1 MFIVFDSKFYKYFC
15 FENKFRMKKDI
26 ADIRTNY
33 TKSFMSNMDLCSDPV
48 QQFNIWLDHAL
59 NSKVTEVN
67 AMVLST
73 VSSEGFPSGRVLLLK
88 NVEDSGFTF
97 FTNYSS
103 AKARDLEANPKASM
117 TFFWPELEQQ
127 IRISGS
133 IKKLDSAIS
142 DTYFNSRP
150 RKSQISAVASSQ
162 SEPLEN
168 REKLMREVNRIEKLY
183 ENKEIPRPENWG
195 GYILKPVN
203 VEFWQGRTSRLH
215 DRFLYELINGKWRIT
230 RLAP

>member
-1 MFIVFDSKFYKYFC
+1 MQWC
-15 FENKFRMKKDI
+15 FQR
-26 ADIRTNY
+26 
-33 TKSFMSNMDLCSDPV
+33 S
-48 QQFNIWLDHAL
+48 
-59 NSKVTEVN
+59 
-67 AMVLST
+67 
-73 VSSEGFPSGRVLLLK
+73 
-88 NVEDSGFTF
+88 
-97 FTNYSS
+97 NYSS
-103 AKARDLEANPKASM
+103 AKARDLETNPKASM

-127 IRISGS
+127 IRISGT

-150 RKSQISAVASSQ
+150 RNSKISALASSQ

-168 REKLMREVNRIEKLY
+168 REKLMREVKLIEKLY

-203 VEFWQGRTSRLH
+203 VEFWQGRSSRLH
-215 DRFLYELINGKWRIT
+215 DRFLYELINAKWRIT